1 MSKSKQWTW
10 GPSQAAAFDRMKD
23 ELTQPT
29 TLALYDPSA
38 PTKISA
44 DASAYGLGAVLLQ
57 KFDTWKPV
65 AFASR
70 SMSETERRYAQIE
83 KEALATTWACE
94 KFADFVVGKHI
105 EIETDHKPLVPLLG
119 AKHLDCLPPRI
130 LRFRLRLDRFSYD
143 INHVP
148 GKELYTADTLS
159 RAPLPATSSENM
171 QEELA
176 ELCMEA
182 IISHLPAS
190 NQRLETYRQAQSSD
204 PICQQILK
212 YCREGWPD
220 KRQIESALKAYW
232 PAQGELTESNG
243 LLMYGQR
250 MVIPTA
256 LRAETLSKL
265 HEGHQG
271 IVRCRLRAKIS
282 VWWPGI
288 SKQLTSFIERC
299 PECARDAKPAREP
312 LIPTSLPSYP
322 WQKVAADIFTLK
334 GQEYLVIVDYFS
346 RYPEVQ
352 KLKSTTTQGIVNV
365 LKAAFA
371 RHGIPE
377 TFRSDNGP
385 QFSSQE
391 FKDFSSKYNFQHCTS
406 RPHFPSSNGQ
416 AEKAAQTVKNLL
428 KNATDPFLALLSY
441 RATPLPWCGRSPSEL
456 LMGRKIQST
465 LPTSTMTLTP
475 QWPYF
480 NEFRQANQEYKQQQK
495 RDFDERH

>member
-1 MSKSKQWTW
+1 MT
-10 GPSQAAAFDRMKD
+10 
-23 ELTQPT
+23 
-29 TLALYDPSA
+29 DPSA

-105 EIETDHKPLVPLLG
+105 EIETDHKPLVPLLE

-130 LRFRLRLDRFSYD
+130 LRFRLRLDRSMYD

-159 RAPLPATSSENM
+159 RAPLPTISSENT

-243 LLMYGQR
+243 
-250 MVIPTA
+250 
-256 LRAETLSKL
+256 
-265 HEGHQG
+265 
-271 IVRCRLRAKIS
+271 
-282 VWWPGI
+282 
-288 SKQLTSFIERC
+288 
-299 PECARDAKPAREP
+299 
-312 LIPTSLPSYP
+312 
-322 WQKVAADIFTLK
+322 
-334 GQEYLVIVDYFS
+334 
-346 RYPEVQ
+346 
-352 KLKSTTTQGIVNV
+352 
-365 LKAAFA
+365 
-371 RHGIPE
+371 
-377 TFRSDNGP
+377 
-385 QFSSQE
+385 
-391 FKDFSSKYNFQHCTS
+391 
-406 RPHFPSSNGQ
+406 
-416 AEKAAQTVKNLL
+416 
-428 KNATDPFLALLSY
+428 
-441 RATPLPWCGRSPSEL
+441 
-456 LMGRKIQST
+456 
-465 LPTSTMTLTP
+465 
-475 QWPYF
+475 
-480 NEFRQANQEYKQQQK
+480 
-495 RDFDERH
+495 

>member
-1 MSKSKQWTW
+1 
-10 GPSQAAAFDRMKD
+10 
-23 ELTQPT
+23 
-29 TLALYDPSA
+29 
-38 PTKISA
+38 
-44 DASAYGLGAVLLQ
+44 
-57 KFDTWKPV
+57 
-65 AFASR
+65 
-70 SMSETERRYAQIE
+70 MSETERRYAQIE
-83 KEALATTWACE
+83 KEALATTWAFE
-94 KFADFVVGKHI
+94 KFADFVVRKHI

-119 AKHLDCLPPRI
+119 SKHLDCLPPRI
-130 LRFRLRLDRFSYD
+130 LRFHLRLDRFSYD

-159 RAPLPATSSENM
+159 RAPLPTISSENT

-212 YCREGWPD
+212 YCHKGWPD

-299 PECARDAKPAREP
+299 SECARDAKPAREP

-322 WQKVAADIFTLK
+322 WQKVAAIFTLK

-346 RYPEVQ
+346 RYSEVQ

-391 FKDFSSKYNFQHCTS
+391 FKDFANKYNFQHCTS
-406 RPHFPSSNGQ
+406 SPHFPSSNGQ
-416 AEKAAQTVKNLL
+416 AERAVQTVKNLL

-456 LMGRKIQST
+456 FGQEDSINTSHIHNDSNTPMAILKRIST
-465 LPTSTMTLTP
+465 SESRVQAATKKRFRRTP
-475 QWPYF
+475 
-480 NEFRQANQEYKQQQK
+480 
-495 RDFDERH
+495 

>member
-1 MSKSKQWTW
+1 
-10 GPSQAAAFDRMKD
+10 MKE
-23 ELTQPT
+23 ELTRPT

-65 AFASR
+65 AFASQ
-70 SMSETERRYAQIE
+70 SVSETERRYAQIE

-159 RAPLPATSSENM
+159 RAPLPTISSENT

-176 ELCMEA
+176 ELCMAA

-220 KRQIESALKAYW
+220 KTTDR
-232 PAQGELTESNG
+232 
-243 LLMYGQR
+243 
-250 MVIPTA
+250 
-256 LRAETLSKL
+256 
-265 HEGHQG
+265 
-271 IVRCRLRAKIS
+271 IS
-282 VWWPGI
+282 
-288 SKQLTSFIERC
+288 T
-299 PECARDAKPAREP
+299 
-312 LIPTSLPSYP
+312 
-322 WQKVAADIFTLK
+322 
-334 GQEYLVIVDYFS
+334 
-346 RYPEVQ
+346 
-352 KLKSTTTQGIVNV
+352 
-365 LKAAFA
+365 
-371 RHGIPE
+371 
-377 TFRSDNGP
+377 
-385 QFSSQE
+385 
-391 FKDFSSKYNFQHCTS
+391 
-406 RPHFPSSNGQ
+406 
-416 AEKAAQTVKNLL
+416 
-428 KNATDPFLALLSY
+428 
-441 RATPLPWCGRSPSEL
+441 
-456 LMGRKIQST
+456 
-465 LPTSTMTLTP
+465 
-475 QWPYF
+475 
-480 NEFRQANQEYKQQQK
+480 
-495 RDFDERH
+495 